1 MLQKLP
7 HYQRIEAIIEQ
18 TRLRQVAVKKAHTG
32 ADLFRL
38 LSE

>member
-1 MLQKLP
+1 MLQNLP
-7 HYQRIEAIIEQ
+7 HHQRIKAIVEQ
-18 TRLRQVAVKKAHTG
+18 TRLRQIAVKKAHTG